1 MAQTSLSCR
10 MHQHA
15 LSARS
20 TARSSQVST
29 YVAVRCQAFLEA
41 PNIASRLKLG
51 LTALRKHRKV
61 LVALTSLKGL
71 EDA

>member
-1 MAQTSLSCR
+1 MSCGCQLQQSLGVASCSR
-10 MHQHA
+10 RRF
-15 LSARS
+15 LR
-20 TARSSQVST
+20 RFPT
-29 YVAVRCQAFLEA
+29 YVTVRCQAFLEA
-41 PNIASRLKLG
+41 PSIASRLKLG

>member
-1 MAQTSLSCR
+1 
-10 MHQHA
+10 
-15 LSARS
+15 
-20 TARSSQVST
+20 
-29 YVAVRCQAFLEA
+29 VRCQAFLEA
-41 PNIASRLKLG
+41 PSIASRLALG